1 VYKGLD
7 IQTGSFVAIKRV
19 PRRQGLD
26 EAQLKNEMDLL
37 KTFKHD
43 NIVKYIDLILTENN
57 VNIVLEYVESGSL
70 AQVIDKFGVFPENLV
85 AIYMDQ
91 VLKGLAYLHEHG
103 VIHRDIKGPNLL
115 ITKDGVVKVADFGI
129 AMTTKVKNSEHV
141 TGTVPNIESSES
153 SQSEEPGSSDTCQ
166 TETPTSVPA
175 EAEEWSIVEGSPFW
189 MAPEIIQM
197 NRPSTACDIWSLG
210 CTIIELVSGS
220 PPYFDLAPLA
230 ALYKVVKEEHPP
242 LVDNISPV

>member
-1 VYKGLD
+1 
-7 IQTGSFVAIKRV
+7 
-19 PRRQGLD
+19 
-26 EAQLKNEMDLL
+26 M
-37 KTFKHD
+37 
-43 NIVKYIDLILTENN
+43 
-57 VNIVLEYVESGSL
+57 ESGSL

-91 VLKGLAYLHEHG
+91 VLKGLEYLHGHG

-153 SQSEEPGSSDTCQ
+153 SQSEEPNSSDTCQ
-166 TETPTSVPA
+166 TDTPTSVPA

-189 MAPEIIQM
+189 SECLQ
-197 NRPSTACDIWSLG
+197 LF
-210 CTIIELVSGS
+210 
-220 PPYFDLAPLA
+220 YFEFATTSD
-230 ALYKVVKEEHPP
+230 
-242 LVDNISPV
+242 